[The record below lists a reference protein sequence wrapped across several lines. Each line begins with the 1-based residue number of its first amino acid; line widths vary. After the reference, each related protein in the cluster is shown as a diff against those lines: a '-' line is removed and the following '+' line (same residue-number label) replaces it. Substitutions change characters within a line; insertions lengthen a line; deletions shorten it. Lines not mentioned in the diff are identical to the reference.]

1 MRLAVERY
9 FGAIG
14 HLLDET
20 NYILTDW
27 STPMDKLV
35 EQCDI
40 RIYQRGF
47 ELGHYSLVHS
57 VKPLMLR
64 F

>member
-1 MRLAVERY
+1 MKIAVERY

-47 ELGHYSLVHS
+47 ELGHECYDECQ
-57 VKPLMLR
+57 LMIR
-64 F
+64 YN